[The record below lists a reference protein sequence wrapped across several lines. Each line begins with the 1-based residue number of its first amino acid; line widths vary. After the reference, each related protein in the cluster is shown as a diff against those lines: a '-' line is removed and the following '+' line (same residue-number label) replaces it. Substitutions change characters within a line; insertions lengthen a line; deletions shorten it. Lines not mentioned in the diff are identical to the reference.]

1 MEKRELVQKEAVECI
16 QKNDYTGLYVI
27 APRVGKTKIVIDAV
41 GSKWA
46 TWNIEIWTPRSDING
61 AWLIEFGKWGDQLMK
76 LGVDKIPMPQCF
88 ASLKKASVDLDLM
101 IIDEPQALSVNQM
114 SIIKKKNPKRLL
126 MVTGTANKYTRGR
139 LLYYLGVKDSSFD
152 YSIEQAIIDGII
164 SNFHVYIV
172 RVPLGDVDKT
182 ITVGNSLGKFKVTE
196 KQNYTYL
203 SELFEQ
209 VRIEERIKPQLGR
222 VKENLARRRADA
234 IYNGVSKQ
242 ITARDIQERIS
253 QRMLIFTA
261 RTEVADWLSPYS
273 YHSKNKKEGNLQ
285 KFIEGEI
292 NTLAVVNMS
301 DMGLTFPDLKLEI
314 VHQLQSNSDTSLQK
328 FLRTCNLEG
337 DREAVIIVTVYK
349 DTMDES
355 WARQAIEGVPED
367 KVTWLELEELDD
379 LIQKLR

>member
-1 MEKRELVQKEAVECI
+1 MEKRESVQKEAVECI

-27 APRVGKTKIVIDAV
+27 SPRVGKTKIVIDAI
-41 GSKWA
+41 GSKWKD
-46 TWNIEIWTPRSDING
+46 WNIEIWTPRQDING
-61 AWLIEFGKWGDQLMK
+61 AWLIQFGEWGKSLMDM
-76 LGVDKIPMPQCF
+76 GVETIPTPQCF
-88 ASLKKASVDLDLM
+88 ASLKKASADLDLM
-101 IIDEPQALSVNQM
+101 IIDEPQVLSINQM
-114 SIIKKKNPKRLL
+114 QIIKRKNPKRLL
-126 MVTGTANKYTRGR
+126 MVTGTANKYTRGK
-139 LLYYLGVKDSSFD
+139 LQYYLGVKDSSFD

-164 SNFHVYIV
+164 SNFHVYV
-172 RVPLGDVDKT
+172 VKVPLGDVDKT
-182 ITVGNSLGKFKVTE
+182 ITVGNVLGKFRVTE

-209 VRIEERIKPQLGR
+209 VRIEEKIKPQLR
-222 VKENLARRRADA
+222 RTKENLARRRADA
-234 IYNGVSKQ
+234 IYNGVVKQ
-242 ITARDIQERIS
+242 NVARVIQERIS
-253 QRMLIFTA
+253 QRMLLFTA
-261 RTEVADWLSPYS
+261 RTDVADWLSPYS
-273 YHSKNKKEGNLQ
+273 YHSKNKKEDNLR

-337 DREAVIIVTVYK
+337 DKEAVIIVTVYK

-379 LIQKLR
+379 LIQKLK